1 MRKINKSLLIT
12 LGGTSIAAVV
22 PIVFTPIIAALYSSS
37 SYGQYSYFLATS
49 NVISIF
55 FAGKYDMAILI
66 PKEEKEANNVF
77 SLTVLLAVISLL
89 ILYIF
94 VALTQN
100 FNSLWKA
107 ELSDNIFLLPIAAF
121 FTSLNQIIL
130 TWKVRLGEFSKVSI
144 NKIANS
150 FSYAILAIILVKIGF
165 EKTGLIFS
173 LILSMAFTTFLV
185 GFTKIK
191 DGFFLARSNLKDIIL
206 VCKKYV
212 NFPKYN
218 IPSSFIETLALQL
231 PIFLITNLYDIG
243 TLGQYAMA
251 QRVILLPVTFVISSI
266 VPVFRHS
273 AAKEIHETGRC
284 VKTFKS
290 YFVGLTICACII
302 FPILYLLISFFL
314 EDILGTKWLQS
325 IDIMKILFFSVFMRF
340 IANPLSSV
348 IILKE
353 KQQLDLILQIFL
365 ILSLGSA
372 FYIAY
377 LKKTSITEC
386 ISYFVIVY
394 ILKYLIELIIAF
406 NLAKKHESF
415 NS

>member
-12 LGGTSIAAVV
+12 LGGTAIAAVV
-22 PIVFTPIIAALYSSS
+22 PIVFTPIIAKLYSSS
-37 SYGQYSYFLATS
+37 SYGEYAYFLATS
-49 NVISIF
+49 NVICVF

-66 PKEEKEANNVF
+66 PRDEKEANNVF
-77 SLTVLLAVISLL
+77 SLSVLLSGISLI

-94 VALTQN
+94 IVLTQN
-100 FNSLWKA
+100 FNSIWKA
-107 ELSDNIFLLPIAAF
+107 EISDNIFLLPIATF
-121 FTSLNQIIL
+121 FSVLNQIIL
-130 TWKVRLGEFSKVSI
+130 TWKVRLGEFTKISI

-150 FSYAILAIILVKIGF
+150 LSYAFLAIILVKIGF

-191 DGFFLARSNLKDIIL
+191 EVFFSTGSLKDIIL
-206 VCKKYV
+206 ASKKYI

-218 IPSSFIETLALQL
+218 IPSSFIETLSLQL
-231 PIFLITNLYDIG
+231 PIYLITYLYDIG
-243 TLGQYAMA
+243 ILGQYAMA
-251 QRVILLPVTFVISSI
+251 QRLILLPVTFVISSI

-284 VKTFKS
+284 IKSFNS

-314 EDILGTKWLQS
+314 EDILGAKWLLS
-325 IDIMKILFFSVFMRF
+325 IDLMKILIFSVFIRF
-340 IANPLSSV
+340 ITNPLSSV

-353 KQQLDLILQIFL
+353 KQKLDLILQIFL
-365 ILSLGSA
+365 ILAVGSA
-372 FYIAY
+372 FFIAY
-377 LKKTSITEC
+377 LRKANITDC
-386 ISYFVIVY
+386 ILYFVFVY
-394 ILKYLIELIIAF
+394 ILKYIIELIIAF
-406 NLAKKHESF
+406 NLARKYESI